1 MGITITIEN
10 ERPVGYLTSA
20 EFAEKCGVND
30 ATIRSWA
37 KRGKLNTALKIGSDL
52 WIPEDEGYPVRIN
65 KKRNAN
71 GEVTK
76 DFEFFYFVEDVATIL
91 EVDRETV
98 RRWIRSGKLK
108 AKAESKRGGYRIEH
122 EELAKFAQSY
132 SAKSRDLWR
141 SKGLA

>member
-10 ERPVGYLTSA
+10 GRPVGYLTSA
-20 EFAEKCGVND
+20 EFAQKCGVND
-30 ATIRSWA
+30 ATIRTWV
-37 KRGKLNTALKIGSDL
+37 KRGKLNSVLKIGSDL

-71 GEVTK
+71 KEVAK

-91 EVDRETV
+91 KVDRETV

-108 AKAESKRGGYRIEH
+108 AKSESKRGGYRIEH
-122 EELAKFAQSY
+122 EELTKFVQSH
-132 SAKSRDLWR
+132 SAKLRDLWK

>member
-20 EFAEKCGVND
+20 EFAQKCGVNF
-30 ATIRSWA
+30 ATIRTWV
-37 KRGKLNTALKIGSDL
+37 KRGKLNSVLKIGSDL
-52 WIPEDEGYPVRIN
+52 WISESEDYPVRVD
-65 KKRNAN
+65 KKRTAD
-71 GEVTK
+71 GSVTK
-76 DFEFFYFVEDVATIL
+76 EHEYFYFVEDVATIL

-108 AKAESKRGGYRIEH
+108 AKAESKRGGYRMKLEDL
-122 EELAKFAQSY
+122 EEFAKTH
-132 SAKSRDLWR
+132 SAKLRDLWR